1 MSLHETQTALQL
13 SYFDISTAELNGRL
27 EGSNIQTVIKI
38 SNAKSRDGIQEHYIY
53 ITTKVHISLKM

>member
-27 EGSNIQTVIKI
+27 EGSTIQIVIKI
-38 SNAKSRDGIQEHYIY
+38 SNVLSPGTQYKNILY
-53 ITTKVHISLKM
+53 ITTNVHISL